1 MQRPSHRA
9 PIRRRPTSKHASR
22 AAVGAVAL
30 AMAVIAP
37 AAYADSGWEHI
48 RPSGSHGKP
57 DKGGKPGH
65 DGKPDKPGKPKPGDD
80 DADEDADGTKG
91 EHDPT
96 ATNGGSALPGDAGL
110 SLKELKPTAQPLTP
124 YEMPFPCGET
134 WTGSTRGNHTPS
146 VRAVDF
152 NYSGGDLG
160 RPAAAAAPGTV
171 VTAVVGK
178 NKPSYGQYVV
188 IDHGNGES
196 TLYGHLDSVLVTVG
210 QVLTAGQQLGTVGD
224 TGNSHGAHLH
234 FEERLAGSVVD
245 SWFHGAP
252 FPMGSSQTSQNCGG
266 STVQITDIPLAGDM
280 YGGRSAEVMV
290 YRRAKP
296 AAFHIT
302 RAGTKE
308 RVIKIGDPSG
318 QPVLGDWDGD
328 GQVDPG
334 VRNPTDR
341 VFTMQVKR
349 NKTTVRFGKKGD
361 LPIAGNWDG
370 VGSWE
375 LGVRRPGS
383 GKFLLRMPDGSV
395 QKIALGDANDLPVTG
410 DWDGNGT
417 TDLGVYDQ
425 ATATFTLRQTD
436 PLGTPFTTDIPFGTP
451 GDVPV
456 TGDWDGNG
464 ITDLGVWSPAT
475 ATFNKRGA
483 VAPTGETGQVKK
495 VRFGRP
501 VAR

>member
-1 MQRPSHRA
+1 MYRPQHRA
-9 PIRRRPTSKHASR
+9 PVRRRPTLRHACVPVVGVSALV
-22 AAVGAVAL
+22 AAAL
-30 AMAVIAP
+30 FGP
-37 AAYADSGWEHI
+37 AAYADTHSHFTHHTS
-48 RPSGSHGKP
+48 PQHGSKP
-57 DKGGKPGH
+57 AKPG
-65 DGKPDKPGKPKPGDD
+65 KPGKPKPGEPKPGDD
-80 DADEDADGTKG
+80 DANDANG
-91 EHDPT
+91 EHDPS
-96 ATNGGSALPGDAGL
+96 ATNGGKPLLGDAGL
-110 SLKELKPTAQPLTP
+110 SLAELKPTAQPVTP
-124 YEMPFPCGET
+124 YELPFPCGET
-134 WTGSTRGNHTPS
+134 WTGSTRSGHSPS

-152 NYSGGDLG
+152 NYAGGDLG
-160 RPAAAAAPGTV
+160 RPVVAAAPGTV
-171 VTAVVGK
+171 VTSVVGP

-196 TLYGHLDSVLVTVG
+196 TLYAHLDSVLVVVG
-210 QVLTAGQQLGTVGD
+210 QVVQSGTQLGTVGE
-224 TGNSHGAHLH
+224 TGNASGPHLH
-234 FEERLAGSVVD
+234 FEERTGGAVVD
-245 SWFHGAP
+245 AWFHGAR
-252 FPMGSSQTSQNCGG
+252 FPMNSSQSSQNCGA
-266 STVQITDIPLAGDM
+266 VAVTDVPLAGDM

-290 YRRAKP
+290 YRKSAP
-296 AAFHIT
+296 PAFHIT
-302 RAGTKE
+302 RTGAKE
-308 RVIKIGDPSG
+308 RVIKIGRGSD

-334 VRNPTDR
+334 VREPTSR

-349 NKTTVRFGKKGD
+349 TKTTAKFGKRGD

-375 LGVRRPGS
+375 IGVRRPGTAM
-383 GKFLLRMPDGSV
+383 FVLRMPDGSIK
-395 QKIALGDANDLPVTG
+395 KIALGDANDLPVTG
-410 DWDGNGT
+410 DWDGNGV

-425 ATATFTLRQTD
+425 ATAMFTLLQTD
-436 PLGTPFTTDIPFGTP
+436 PMGTPFTTSVPFGTP

-483 VAPTGETGQVKK
+483 VAPAAVTGRVKK